1 MFCDLGHV
9 CVVVC
14 QILFFYD
21 SADFFFVT
29 KQTIE
34 MKINKNNH
42 KINEENVNH
51 NRFRGVEGE
60 VMILRVFSHD

>member
-1 MFCDLGHV
+1 MCCRVSDFIFLRFCGFL
-9 CVVVC
+9 
-14 QILFFYD
+14 
-21 SADFFFVT
+21 FFFVT

-42 KINEENVNH
+42 KINEQNVNH